1 MTSDDKTLIFFEI
14 LFIIVGI
21 LGFLASIFDWEWYF
35 SLSRKGRFL
44 SDLIGEKN
52 YRILNAIMCVLLIA
66 GSIYALI
73 NG

>member
-1 MTSDDKTLIFFEI
+1 MTSDDKALIFFEI

-35 SLSRKGRFL
+35 GLTGKSRFL
-44 SDLIGEKN
+44 RDLVGEKN
-52 YRILNAIMCVLLIA
+52 YRILNAVICVLLVA
-66 GSIYALI
+66 GAIYCLI

>member
-1 MTSDDKTLIFFEI
+1 MTSDDKAMLFFEI

-44 SDLIGEKN
+44 RDLIGEKN
-52 YRILNAIMCVLLIA
+52 YRILNAVMCVLLIA